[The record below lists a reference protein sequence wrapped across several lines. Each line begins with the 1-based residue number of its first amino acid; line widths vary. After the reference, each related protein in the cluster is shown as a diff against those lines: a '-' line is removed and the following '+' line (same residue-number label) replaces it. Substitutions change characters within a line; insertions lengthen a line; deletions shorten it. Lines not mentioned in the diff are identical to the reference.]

1 MYVYIYIYYVYT
13 VYLFALYKY
22 DDWLLDL
29 LWSLYVDNTYHT
41 FMCICIYIY
50 STIYTYTCTY
60 TYTYTCMCIDISYT
74 HTHTGVR
81 DPKPSLQ
88 TLDPPIVCFTS
99 PNRLQTSVR
108 PRSTCRSSL
117 SKLEHSRRW
126 GGSIKSKLINMCTD
140 GYIDR

>member
-1 MYVYIYIYYVYT
+1 MYIYIVYT

-29 LWSLYVDNTYHT
+29 IWSLYVDNTYHT

-74 HTHTGVR
+74 HTH
-81 DPKPSLQ
+81 
-88 TLDPPIVCFTS
+88 
-99 PNRLQTSVR
+99 
-108 PRSTCRSSL
+108 RSS
-117 SKLEHSRRW
+117 
-126 GGSIKSKLINMCTD
+126 
-140 GYIDR
+140 